1 MGAYSDRPVASKTC
15 VLVWDLAT
23 GEQKQRIPCAEEVK
37 DLALRAP
44 FLVGGTPSIKPQ
56 AAD

>member
-1 MGAYSDRPVASKTC
+1 VASKTG

-23 GEQKQRIPCAEEVK
+23 GEQKQKIPSSEEVK

-44 FLVGGTPSIKPQ
+44 FIVGGTAHNFTHDLP
-56 AAD
+56 